1 MKIKIASDTKSLKIK
16 EFFLRWDCLL
26 YKYKIVVNWSK
37 TVKLIFLF
45 FNMLK
50 IKKIISGLEVEAMFL
65 PMAAS
70 EA

>member
-16 EFFLRWDCLL
+16 EFFLRWDC
-26 YKYKIVVNWSK
+26 YCKYKIVVNWSK